1 MRLPC
6 AGRVMKGFA
15 FAGAGTLVLLREGKA
30 SPFFIWEELKRHDS
44 NGNDDKYGTYV
55 SVRF

>member
-1 MRLPC
+1 
-6 AGRVMKGFA
+6 MKGFA

-30 SPFFIWEELKRHDS
+30 SPFFIWEEVKRHDS
-44 NGNDDKYGTYV
+44 NGNDDKYGGTYV